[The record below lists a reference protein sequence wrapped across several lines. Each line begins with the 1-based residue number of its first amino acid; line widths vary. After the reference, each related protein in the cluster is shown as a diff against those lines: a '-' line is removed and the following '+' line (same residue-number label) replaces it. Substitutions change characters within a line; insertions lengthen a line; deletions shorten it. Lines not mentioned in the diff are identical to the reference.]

1 MPEDSIIMVLKTS
14 GFPPRSDRTTTMK
27 LRINIERIKIDRQK
41 IARGHA
47 SGRAQVVQSDQRTQ
61 RERDRGA
68 QKRSVLS
75 RELEDR

>member
-1 MPEDSIIMVLKTS
+1 
-14 GFPPRSDRTTTMK
+14 MK
-27 LRINIERIKIDRQK
+27 LRIKIEQIKIDRQK

-47 SGRAQVVQSDQRTQ
+47 SNRSQIVQADQRTQ

-68 QKRSVLS
+68 QKRTVLR